1 LESSAVHNGLE
12 EQSTLQ
18 RCLGVLR
25 RRKWLA
31 LLPVVLT
38 AGFAVLY
45 SLSQP
50 HRYEATATTLLTRQN
65 LASTLNGS
73 VSPDVYQDPVRLAQT
88 QVDIAR
94 VPALAAR
101 VLRVNRLHDRTVD
114 EFLASSRVSPE
125 QNADVLDFRVTDP
138 SRNLA
143 VQLATS
149 YAREYTVYRRA
160 LDSIGIARAEQ
171 DVRRQLRRLHENG
184 RTGSPLYTSLKEKEQ
199 QLRIIAALGNSN
211 AVLLRPADGAK
222 LVQPRPVRNGVL
234 GGILGVLLGLA
245 LVGVREAIDTRARS
259 TEEIGEALGLPLL
272 GRLPP
277 PRRRLQRRQQL
288 VMLVEPESVEAEA
301 FRMLRMSV
309 ELASV
314 DKGPRAIMVTSAFGL
329 EGKTTTAA
337 NLAVAFARMGRRV
350 TLVDL
355 DLRRPGLED
364 VFAFEEKL
372 GLTSVALGDAE
383 LLNALAYVEIPPDEA
398 NRLSRKNG
406 RPPTPLTLEVL
417 PSGPLPPSPGEFS
430 GTNSV
435 AEILAQLRERSELV
449 LVDAPPLL
457 PVGDAIALSSRVDGM
472 IVVVRASTIRRP
484 MLRELRRVLEG
495 CPAAKLGFVLTDVP
509 MERSSQYHGYYGKP
523 AGARKAEKV
532 R

>member
-1 LESSAVHNGLE
+1 
-12 EQSTLQ
+12 
-18 RCLGVLR
+18 VLR

-38 AGFAVLY
+38 SSVALVY
-45 SLSQP
+45 SFSQP
-50 HRYEATATTLLTRQN
+50 RRYEATATALLIRQN

-88 QVDIAR
+88 QVNIAR

-138 SRNLA
+138 SRKLA

-149 YAREYTVYRRA
+149 YAREYTVYRRT
-160 LDSIGIARAEQ
+160 LDSIGIARAEK
-171 DVRRQLRRLHENG
+171 DLRRQLQRLHEHG
-184 RTGSPLYTSLKEKEQ
+184 RTRSPLYTSLKEKEQ

-222 LVQPRPVRNGVL
+222 LVQPRPVRDGVL
-234 GGILGVLLGLA
+234 GGILGLLLGLA
-245 LVGVREAIDTRARS
+245 LVGLHEAIDTRARS
-259 TEEIGEALGLPLL
+259 AEEIGEALGLPLL

-277 PRRRLQRRQQL
+277 PRSRLKRSQEL
-288 VMLVEPESVEAEA
+288 VMLAEPETVEAEA
-301 FRMLRMSV
+301 FRMLRMNV
-309 ELASV
+309 ELALM
-314 DKGPRAIMVTSAFGL
+314 DKGPSAIMVTSAFGL

-355 DLRRPGLED
+355 DLRRAGLKDVVAFPEQPGL
-364 VFAFEEKL
+364 
-372 GLTSVALGDAE
+372 TNVALGDAE
-383 LLNALAYVEIPPDEA
+383 LLNALAYVEIPPEEV
-398 NRLSRKNG
+398 SRKNG
-406 RPPTPLTLEVL
+406 RPQTPLALEVL
-417 PSGPLPPSPGEFS
+417 PAGPLPPNPGEFS

-435 AEILAQLRERSELV
+435 AEILARLRERSELV
-449 LVDAPPLL
+449 LIDAPPLL
-457 PVGDAIALSSRVDGM
+457 PVGDAIALSSRVDEII
-472 IVVVRASTIRRP
+472 IVVRVSTIRRP
-484 MLRELRRVLEG
+484 ILRELRRVLEA
-495 CPAAKLGFVLTDVP
+495 CPAEKLGFVLTDVP
-509 MERSSQYHGYYGKP
+509 TERSSQYHGYYGKTV
-523 AGARKAEKV
+523 GAPEVEKV